1 MSCVAAAAATTYVHS
16 DSNVQEEEDGGD
28 DGDNNGDDKCSAT
41 ARGARDGA
49 TMASVPATLLANDSS
64 TSSSSTVKP
73 CPLRAPLVVTVV
85 GLPCRGKSLAAHK
98 VARHLSWRGE
108 SAKVFT
114 VDENATNET
123 LSEISL
129 FFKEGNNVAIIDG
142 MHLTRASRQT
152 VATFCCEAVFHHL
165 LIEFTCNDKCLQE
178 NVTDTVQFY
187 RQLEQNA
194 DWERRFRE
202 RNEHH
207 TPQFEPCSPL
217 EGPLITVNNSEDPM
231 YHSVTARGVR
241 GAIQTAILGVLAS
254 PVIRQQTFYFSRHG
268 ESEYNVLGRIGG
280 DADLSPR
287 GMKYADR
294 LARQLGGPGSAPDS
308 PRPKVIWTSELR
320 RTIHTVHNIPGPR
333 AAIKDL
339 NEINAGIC
347 EGLTYEEI
355 QERFPQEFAWRDQD
369 KFKYRY
375 PHGES
380 YLDLLQRVDSVVQ
393 ALLTNTDVLVVS
405 HQAVLRCIMAYFK
418 GVKPDDVPYINVP
431 LHTLLIVRSYGYDFV
446 VETVPLKVECVDTYR
461 IQPKNCS
468 TSRTTADALTTVPA
482 HFDAP
487 LTQQMSTTIS

>member
-1 MSCVAAAAATTYVHS
+1 MAPIATTNDPKVVQGGEETLTRHS
-16 DSNVQEEEDGGD
+16 DANQHYYKTA
-28 DGDNNGDDKCSAT
+28 NRKNGISE
-41 ARGARDGA
+41 GLRDGPT
-49 TMASVPATLLANDSS
+49 TMVVTGAAVVPGSS
-64 TSSSSTVKP
+64 VKP
-73 CPLRAPLVVTVV
+73 CPLRAPLVVTIV
-85 GLPCRGKSLAAHK
+85 GLPCRGKSLASHK

-114 VDENATNET
+114 VEENATNET
-123 LSEISL
+123 LREISL

-152 VATFCCEAVFHHL
+152 VATFCADSVFHQL
-165 LIEFTCNDKCLQE
+165 LIEFTCNEKCLEE
-178 NVTDTVQFY
+178 NIADTVRFY
-187 RQLEQNA
+187 HNLDQST
-194 DWERRFRE
+194 DWECRFRE
-202 RNEHH
+202 GNERYM
-207 TPQFEPCSPL
+207 PAFEPCAPT

-231 YHSVTARGVR
+231 FHSVTARGVR
-241 GAIQTAILGVLAS
+241 GSTQTAILGVLAS

-287 GMKYADR
+287 GMKYAER

-320 RTIHTVHNIPGPR
+320 RTIHTVQNIPGPR

-431 LHTLLIVRSYGYDFV
+431 LHTLLVVRSYGYDFV

-468 TSRTTADALTTVPA
+468 TTRTTADALVTVPA

-487 LTQQMSTTIS
+487 LSQQMSTIS

>member
-1 MSCVAAAAATTYVHS
+1 
-16 DSNVQEEEDGGD
+16 
-28 DGDNNGDDKCSAT
+28 
-41 ARGARDGA
+41 
-49 TMASVPATLLANDSS
+49 
-64 TSSSSTVKP
+64 
-73 CPLRAPLVVTVV
+73 
-85 GLPCRGKSLAAHK
+85 
-98 VARHLSWRGE
+98 
-108 SAKVFT
+108 
-114 VDENATNET
+114 
-123 LSEISL
+123 
-129 FFKEGNNVAIIDG
+129 

-165 LIEFTCNDKCLQE
+165 LIEFTCNEKCLQE
-178 NVTDTVQFY
+178 NVADTVQFY
-187 RQLEQNA
+187 RNLDQNI

-202 RNEHH
+202 SNDHH
-207 TPQFEPCSPL
+207 APQFEPCSAL
-217 EGPLITVNNSEDPM
+217 EGPLITVNNSEDSM

-241 GAIQTAILGVLAS
+241 GAIQTDILGVLAS

-280 DADLSPR
+280 DADLSSR
-287 GMKYADR
+287 GMKYAER
-294 LARQLGGPGSAPDS
+294 LARQLGGPGSAPDC
-308 PRPKVIWTSELR
+308 PRPKVVSRNYKSNPKYISTNSIWTSELR
-320 RTIHTVHNIPGPR
+320 RTIHTVQNIPGPR

-487 LTQQMSTTIS
+487 LSQQMSTIS